1 MPERPALSVIV
12 ITRNEAARIR
22 RCLDGVRGAE
32 ELVVVDDARADATAE
47 ICRASGARVIVRPMP
62 DGFGEQKA
70 FALAQARQPW
80 VLSVDADE
88 VVTPALRQE
97 IEAALADPGDH
108 VGFRIPRLTDY
119 LGRPIRHC
127 GWYPRPVLRL
137 FRRDRARFSDALVHE
152 EVLVDGP
159 EGDLRTDLL
168 HWSYDSLAVH
178 AAKTRL
184 YSGLEA
190 RILERGGV
198 RPGGLAT
205 WWLLV
210 VRPAWIF
217 VRKYLLQRGWR
228 EGWHGVVL
236 SVLTSFGVFVAN
248 VRLAERTGW
257 LGRPA
262 R

>member
-1 MPERPALSVIV
+1 MIA
-12 ITRNEAARIR
+12 
-22 RCLDGVRGAE
+22 
-32 ELVVVDDARADATAE
+32 
-47 ICRASGARVIVRPMP
+47 RASGARVIVRPMR

-88 VVTPALRQE
+88 VVTPALRSE
-97 IEAALADPGDH
+97 IEAALAASSPC
-108 VGFRIPRLTDY
+108 VGYRIPRLTSY

-127 GWYPRPVLRL
+127 GWYPLPVLRL
-137 FRRDRARFSDALVHE
+137 FLRDRALFTDALVHE

-159 EGDLRTDLL
+159 VGDLHADLL
-168 HWSYDSLAVH
+168 HASYDSLAVH

-184 YSGLEA
+184 YSGYEA
-190 RILERGGV
+190 RMLERRSV
-198 RPGGLAT
+198 RAGRLRS

-210 VRPAWIF
+210 LRPTWIF
-217 VRKYLLQRGWR
+217 VRKYLGQGGWR
-228 EGWHGVVL
+228 EGWHGLVL
-236 SVLTSFGVFVAN
+236 CALAAFGVFVAN

-257 LGRPA
+257 LRVEA